1 MSDIILASGKELA
14 GNSEMLYGMFSLRHH
29 IFHGRLGW
37 SVKSENGM
45 ERDEFDDLNPVY
57 MVAREGAKVEGCW
70 RILPTTG
77 PYMLKDTF
85 PDLLRG
91 EEAPQDPSIWEVSRF
106 AITHCDYH
114 DRGLGGIGSLTI
126 DMFLK
131 VVELAERNDVRSYVT
146 VISASFE
153 RLLKKINMPMR
164 RFGDGKAQR
173 MGKVIS
179 VAVWIDVNDQLK
191 DCFLKARDA
200 TRAYPVAA

>member
-1 MSDIILASGKELA
+1 MCEIILASGRELA
-14 GNSEMLYGMFSLRHH
+14 GSREMLKGMFSLRHQ
-29 IFHGRLGW
+29 IFHERLGW
-37 SVKSENGM
+37 DVGSEDGM
-45 ERDEFDDLNPVY
+45 ERDEFDSLNPIY
-57 MVAREGAKVEGCW
+57 MVAREGSEVEGCW

-85 PDLLRG
+85 PALLRG
-91 EEAPQDPSIWEVSRF
+91 EPAPQDPAIWEVSRF

-126 DMFLK
+126 DMFLR
-131 VVELAERNDVRSYVT
+131 VVALAENNGVRSYVT

-173 MGKVIS
+173 IGKVIS
-179 VAVWIDVNDQLK
+179 VAVWIDVNDQLRE
-191 DCFLKARDA
+191 CFLKARETA
-200 TRAYPVAA
+200 RTLPVAA